1 MKWEVTILTKTPSGF
16 QSLFT
21 HSLPPQP
28 PSTKSVLL
36 CGGNKE
42 NNTTKEGKRER
53 ASLAKSLCFLGKGKN
68 LLCDVR
74 LTCLLKYKVAFYRKV
89 IRIH

>member
-1 MKWEVTILTKTPSGF
+1 MGSDDLNKKPSGF

-21 HSLPPQP
+21 QPHCHPLPSLR
-28 PSTKSVLL
+28 TVLL

-42 NNTTKEGKRER
+42 NNTTKEEKEN
-53 ASLAKSLCFLGKGKN
+53 ASLAKSLLFFLGKGKN